1 MIDEDLVFVGET
13 KDLDDMWSK
22 IKVAR
27 AERIL
32 AMFAMLSDAD
42 RELLQTASTE
52 MDVLDYVLTSASL
65 GHHLTWIVWSPCL
78 AVEALTTQLQLA
90 LANIYKLNPK
100 KTHLEKYLA
109 NALEND
115 LGL

>member
-1 MIDEDLVFVGET
+1 MIDEGFVFVGET
-13 KDLDDMWSK
+13 MSREEMWAK
-22 IKVAR
+22 IQVSR
-27 AERIL
+27 AEKL
-32 AMFAMLSDAD
+32 LAMLSDAD

-52 MDVLDYVLTSASL
+52 QGVLDYVLSSEALSL
-65 GHHLTWIVWSPCL
+65 QLTWIVWSPCL
-78 AVEALTTQLQLA
+78 ALEILTTQLQLA
-90 LANIYKLNPK
+90 LAEIYKLNPK